1 VRSFAASQAIRF
13 QRKRTLDYSDVAETI
28 EVAVWW
34 AGRITKAVLSVLN
47 SKNDE
52 ETEPLT
58 PNLINAFCEK

>member
-58 PNLINAFCEK
+58 PNSINAFCEK